1 MFLGG
6 TDKQCQTVMDLK
18 EDGGRFIQ
26 KVKYVSTFSKW
37 VCWLVLHLTFNEN
50 NNNNTNKNSK
60 SSKNIRGNLKMV
72 SGLNT
77 ADASKEGAS
86 FRNDTCKYLW
96 FKK

>member
-1 MFLGG
+1 M
-6 TDKQCQTVMDLK
+6 
-18 EDGGRFIQ
+18 
-26 KVKYVSTFSKW
+26 
-37 VCWLVLHLTFNEN
+37 CWLVLHLTFNEN

-72 SGLNT
+72 SGLNA

-86 FRNDTCKYLW
+86 FRNDTCEYLW